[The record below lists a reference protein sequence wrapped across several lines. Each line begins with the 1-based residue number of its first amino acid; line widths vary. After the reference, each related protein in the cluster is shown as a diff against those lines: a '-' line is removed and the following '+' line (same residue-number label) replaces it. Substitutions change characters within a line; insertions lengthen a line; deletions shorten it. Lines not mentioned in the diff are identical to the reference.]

1 MRPAVELSVPGFAS
15 RLVPQ
20 VETRPGKVRKWLA
33 SLPPMPLAE
42 HAREIYT
49 ALNAYNRIE
58 LEPAQRLELLEL
70 YREPVRRIVAQLE
83 KQYVGLPL
91 PLPAKHK
98 GAAEQHRHFQLE
110 LAYGYKYLVLA
121 WLGRTR
127 AADEAALA
135 LHRAVRHLREVLLA
149 CYLSYSPQ
157 PLNMWR
163 EIHALYVEAKR
174 LGITGLAIADPLA
187 RAPGTSTIAD
197 AYKHALLLDLADP
210 YHLPSR
216 MALKINEYLESH
228 AGLASLHRGFER
240 VEPNCHFLIDFAG
253 DQAGVLYSQDT
264 VLDRPERYGLLN
276 TVELARQIHH
286 QLMQLR
292 HGRTP
297 AAGDL
302 SPDFFDAGG
311 EELLL
316 RLINVWGLNPK
327 RVFRRNRTRNE
338 QVSVAIGLEE
348 INYWLNGGRRLVISA
363 ERMGPFPHSVDINIF
378 ALSREGGNAGTAPP
392 AGSWKV
398 HDESAGGMALRR
410 SGIIRRRV
418 KVGDVIATR
427 VSPEEGWSIAVVRW
441 VKSPN
446 ASEVEIGT
454 QRLAPSAIPVLI
466 KVMSERGKESDYMP
480 SLLLPAVPA
489 LNEPPTLVA
498 PRQVFRP
505 ERVLHVDD
513 GHKLMR
519 LTARRLLE
527 VTSEFER
534 MEFADDSG

>member
-1 MRPAVELSVPGFAS
+1 MRPAVELSVPGFTS
-15 RLVPQ
+15 RLVPP

-33 SLPPMPLAE
+33 SLPPSRLTE

-49 ALNAYNRIE
+49 ALNAYNRME

-70 YREPVRRIVAQLE
+70 YREPVHRLVQYLQ

-121 WLGRTR
+121 WLGRTK
-127 AADEAALA
+127 ASDEAALA

-157 PLNMWR
+157 PLNVWR

-174 LGITGLAIADPLA
+174 LGIAGRSVPDGLGAG
-187 RAPGTSTIAD
+187 RASTIAD

-216 MALKINEYLESH
+216 MALRIDTYLASQ
-228 AGLASLHRGFER
+228 ARLASLHRSFER
-240 VEPNCHFLIDFAG
+240 VEPNCQFLIDFSA
-253 DQAGVLYSQDT
+253 DQAGVLYSKDT

-276 TVELARQIHH
+276 TVELARQIHQ
-286 QLMQLR
+286 QLTQLR
-292 HGRTP
+292 DGRTP
-297 AAGDL
+297 AADGL
-302 SPDFFDAGG
+302 PPDFFEDGS
-311 EELLL
+311 EELLR

-327 RVFRRNRTRNE
+327 RTFGRNRTNE

-363 ERMGPFPHSVDINIF
+363 ERMGPFPHTVDINVF
-378 ALSREGGNAGTAPP
+378 ALGRDGADDGHAAPP

-398 HDESAGGMALRR
+398 QDESAGGMSLRR

-418 KVGDVIATR
+418 RVGDLIATR
-427 VSPEEGWSIAVVRW
+427 LSPEEGWSIGVVRW

-454 QRLAPSAIPVLI
+454 QRLAPSAVPVVV
-466 KVMSERGKESDYMP
+466 KVVSERGKESDYMP

-489 LNEPPTLVA
+489 VNEPPTLVT
-498 PRQVFRP
+498 PRHMFRP
-505 ERVLHVDD
+505 ERTMYVDD
-513 GHKLMR
+513 GRKLMCF
-519 LTARRLLE
+519 TAKRLLE

-534 MEFADDSG
+534 MEYTEELA

>member
-1 MRPAVELSVPGFAS
+1 MPGFSS
-15 RLVPQ
+15 RLVPP
-20 VETRPGKVRKWLA
+20 VETRPGKVKKWLA
-33 SLPPMPLAE
+33 SLPSERVTE

-49 ALNAYNRIE
+49 ALNAYNRME

-70 YREPVRRIVAQLE
+70 YREPVHRIVEQLQ

-121 WLGRTR
+121 WLGR
-127 AADEAALA
+127 AKAGDQAALA
-135 LHRAVRHLREVLLA
+135 LHRAVRHLRDVLLA

-157 PLNMWR
+157 PLNLWR
-163 EIHALYVEAKR
+163 EVHSLYVEAKR
-174 LGITGLAIADPLA
+174 LGIAGRAVADPLA
-187 RAPGTSTIAD
+187 RARDSTIAD

-216 MALKINEYLESH
+216 MALRIDSYLEGFAH
-228 AGLASLHRGFER
+228 LASLHRGFER
-240 VEPNCHFLIDFAG
+240 VEPNCHFLIDFAA
-253 DQAGVLYSQDT
+253 DQAGVLYSKDT
-264 VLDRPERYGLLN
+264 VLGRTERFGLLN
-276 TVELARQIHH
+276 TVELARQVH
-286 QLMQLR
+286 QQLTELR
-292 HGRTP
+292 RGRRP
-297 AAGDL
+297 AAEAL
-302 SPDFFDAGG
+302 PADFFDEGS
-311 EELLL
+311 EEMLL

-327 RVFRRNRTRNE
+327 RTFRRTRTPNE
-338 QVSVAIGLEE
+338 QVCVAIGLEE

-363 ERMGPFPHSVDINIF
+363 ERMGPFPHTVDINVF
-378 ALSREGGNAGTAPP
+378 ALGRDSGAGARAAPP

-398 HDESAGGMALRR
+398 QDESAGGMALRR

-418 KVGDVIATR
+418 KVGDLIATS
-427 VSPEEGWSIAVVRW
+427 VAPDEGWSIGVVRW

-454 QRLAPSAIPVLI
+454 QRLAPSAIPVVV

-489 LNEPPTLVA
+489 QNEPPTLVA
-498 PRQVFRP
+498 PRHVFRP
-505 ERVLHVDD
+505 ERTLHVDD
-513 GHKLMR
+513 GHKLVR
-519 LTARRLLE
+519 LSAKRLLE

-534 MEFADDSG
+534 MEFNADTT

>member
-1 MRPAVELSVPGFAS
+1 MRPAVELSVPGFS
-15 RLVPQ
+15 HRLVPP
-20 VETRPGKVRKWLA
+20 VETRPAKVKKWLA
-33 SLPPMPLAE
+33 SLPSLRLGE
-42 HAREIYT
+42 HARKIYT
-49 ALNAYNRIE
+49 ALNACNRME

-70 YREPVRRIVAQLE
+70 YREPVHRLVEQLQ

-91 PLPAKHK
+91 PLAAKHK

-121 WLGRTR
+121 WLGRTS

-157 PLNMWR
+157 PINVWR
-163 EIHALYVEAKR
+163 EIHALYVEAER
-174 LGITGLAIADPLA
+174 LGITGLAIADPMA
-187 RAPGTSTIAD
+187 GRDSTVAD

-216 MALKINEYLESH
+216 MALRIDTYLESH
-228 AGLASLHRGFER
+228 APLASLHRGFER
-240 VEPNCHFLIDFAG
+240 VEPNCHFLIDFAA
-253 DQAGVLYSQDT
+253 DQAGVLYSKDT

-276 TVELARQIHH
+276 TVELARQIHQ
-286 QLMQLR
+286 QLTQLR
-292 HGRTP
+292 HGRAP
-297 AAGDL
+297 AAGAL
-302 SPDFFDAGG
+302 PAEFFDAGG
-311 EELLL
+311 EEMLL

-327 RVFRRNRTRNE
+327 RTFRRNRLQDER
-338 QVSVAIGLEE
+338 VSVAIGLEE

-363 ERMGPFPHSVDINIF
+363 ERMGPFPHTVDINLF
-378 ALSREGGNAGTAPP
+378 ALGREGAGVAGAAPP
-392 AGSWKV
+392 AGTWTV
-398 HDESAGGMALRR
+398 QDESAGGMALKR
-410 SGIIRRRV
+410 GGVIRRRV
-418 KVGDVIATR
+418 KVGDLIAMR
-427 VSPEEGWSIAVVRW
+427 VSPDEAWSIAVVRW

-454 QRLAPSAIPVLI
+454 QRLAPSAVPVVI
-466 KVMSERGKESDYMP
+466 KVLSERGKESDYMP

-489 LNEPPTLVA
+489 LNEPPTLVV
-498 PRQVFRP
+498 PRHVFRP
-505 ERVLHVDD
+505 ERLLHVDD
-513 GHKLMR
+513 GHKLVR

-534 MEFADDSG
+534 MEFSADS